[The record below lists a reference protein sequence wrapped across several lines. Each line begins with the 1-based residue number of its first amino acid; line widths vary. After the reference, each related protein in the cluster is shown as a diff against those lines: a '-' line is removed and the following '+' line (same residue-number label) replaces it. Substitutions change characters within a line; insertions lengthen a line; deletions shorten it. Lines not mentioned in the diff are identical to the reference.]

1 MTKSIVFRS
10 ISVPSP
16 EPRSSEVI
24 NRLQLIEKSSLRI
37 RDVINQLLK
46 IVEVKSTT
54 YVEDTDMIDLDDSD
68 ENST

>member
-1 MTKSIVFRS
+1 MQSEKL
-10 ISVPSP
+10 SP
-16 EPRSSEVI
+16 EVI